1 MANRLDYSPS
11 ICMRHCRSGCSSH
24 TGFELMPY
32 YISSN
37 TNLTGCPR
45 WAVVKEDGETLACH
59 RTKTDA
65 IAQMV
70 AVSRAEKIAPGGD
83 WENKDK

>member
-1 MANRLDYSPS
+1 
-11 ICMRHCRSGCSSH
+11 
-24 TGFELMPY
+24 MPY
-32 YISSN
+32 YISDS
-37 TNLTGCPR
+37 TSLTGCPR
-45 WAVVKEDGETLACH
+45 WAVVKDDGETLACH

-83 WENKDK
+83 WENRNKNGE

>member
-1 MANRLDYSPS
+1 
-11 ICMRHCRSGCSSH
+11 
-24 TGFELMPY
+24 MPY

-59 RTKTDA
+59 RTKTEA

-83 WENKDK
+83 WENKNK